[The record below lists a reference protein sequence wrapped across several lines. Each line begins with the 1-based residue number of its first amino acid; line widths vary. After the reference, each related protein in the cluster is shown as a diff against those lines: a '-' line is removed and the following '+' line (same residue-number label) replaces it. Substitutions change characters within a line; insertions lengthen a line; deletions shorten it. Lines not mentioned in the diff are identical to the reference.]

1 MWSMVGWRRSIP
13 RFFLAIIGA
22 MRTLACLLVA
32 LCAGSLHAQRS
43 MPIVEGESLSG
54 KKVSL
59 PRDLGSKPALLII
72 GFTHGSQ
79 AQTKAWGLR
88 VRDRFPTWSIAVLE
102 DVPRLMR
109 GMVSHSIKSGIPKEQ
124 YDRFLLV
131 YHGEKELKQ
140 VAGFDHSDDAYLLV
154 IDSSGAIRWSFHGSA
169 TDAAVEEIG

>member
-1 MWSMVGWRRSIP
+1 
-13 RFFLAIIGA
+13 

-43 MPIVEGESLSG
+43 MPIVEGETLAG

-102 DVPRLMR
+102 DVPHLVR
-109 GMVSHSIKSGIPKEQ
+109 GMVSRGIKGGIPKEQ

-131 YHGEKELKQ
+131 YHGEKQLKE
-140 VAGFDHSDDAYLLV
+140 AAAFDRPDDAYLLV
-154 IDSSGAIRWSFHGSA
+154 IDRAGAIRWRFHGPVS
-169 TDAAVEEIG
+169 DAAVEQIAVQFRP